1 MAGVAELFPVAGV
14 ERLGGAGG
22 VVGWAGMTIWL
33 EEPFGAGG
41 PLTDGSAVTI
51 GVFDGVHRGHRAV
64 LAGVSER
71 ARRMGGL
78 TEVALTFDVHP
89 LSVVAPERAP
99 RLLTAL
105 SRRIELLAELGM
117 ETVGVLPFAKVRDL
131 PPDRFV
137 REILVEGFAARLVT
151 VGTDF
156 RYGRDRT
163 GDVNALRRMGE
174 RFGFAVETVRLLEEE
189 GGAISSSTIRA
200 RIAAGEVEAAA
211 ELLGREHEAPGKV
224 AAGDGRGSSIGFPTA
239 NLIVDPSLAVPGR
252 GVYAVR
258 AALAGAPALP
268 AVCNIGVR
276 PTFTAAGAPEVLEF
290 HILDWNGDLYGREAT
305 VRFVSR
311 LRPERAFP
319 DPPALIAQIKEDIA
333 QARPLLGLASS

>member
-1 MAGVAELFPVAGV
+1 
-14 ERLGGAGG
+14 
-22 VVGWAGMTIWL
+22 MTLWL
-33 EEPFGAGG
+33 DEPWGAGG
-41 PLTDGSAVTI
+41 PFTDGSAVTI
-51 GVFDGVHRGHRAV
+51 GVFDGVHRGHQAV
-64 LAGVSER
+64 LAGVAER

-78 TEVALTFDVHP
+78 TEAALTFDVHP

-99 RLLTAL
+99 RLLTTL
-105 SRRIELLAELGM
+105 SRRIELFAGLGI
-117 ETVGVLPFAKVRDL
+117 ETVGVLPFAKVRNL

-163 GDVNALRRMGE
+163 GDVSSLRRAGE
-174 RFGFAVETVRLLEEE
+174 KFGFAVEAVRLLEEE

-211 ELLGREHEAPGKV
+211 ELLGRAHETPGT
-224 AAGDGRGSSIGFPTA
+224 ATAGDGRGASIGFPTA
-239 NLIVDPSLAVPGR
+239 NLVVDPSLAVPGR

-258 AALAGAPALP
+258 AEAAGVPALP

-276 PTFTAAGAPEVLEF
+276 PTFTAAGAPEVLEV
-290 HILDWNGDLYGREAT
+290 HIIDWSGDLYGREVT
-305 VRFVSR
+305 VRFISR
-311 LRPERAFP
+311 LRPEKTFP
-319 DPPALIAQIKEDIA
+319 NAPALIAQIKKDIT
-333 QARPLLGLASS
+333 QARSLLGPGR

>member
-1 MAGVAELFPVAGV
+1 MTLWLDEPWGAEG
-14 ERLGGAGG
+14 
-22 VVGWAGMTIWL
+22 
-33 EEPFGAGG
+33 PF
-41 PLTDGSAVTI
+41 TDGSAVTI
-51 GVFDGVHRGHRAV
+51 GVFDGVHRGHQAV
-64 LAGVSER
+64 LAGVAER

-99 RLLTAL
+99 RLLTTLA
-105 SRRIELLAELGM
+105 RRIELFAGLGI

-163 GDVNALRRMGE
+163 GDVETLRRAGE
-174 RFGFAVETVRLLEEE
+174 EFGFAVEAVRLLEEE

-200 RIAAGEVEAAA
+200 RIAAGEVEEAA
-211 ELLGREHEAPGKV
+211 ELLGREHEATGKA
-224 AAGDGRGSSIGFPTA
+224 AAGDGRGASIGFPTA
-239 NLIVDPSLAVPGR
+239 NLVVAPSLAVPGR

-258 AALAGAPALP
+258 AEAEGAPALP

-276 PTFTAAGAPEVLEF
+276 PTFTSVGAPEVLEV
-290 HILDWNGDLYGREAT
+290 HIIDWSGDLYGREVT

-311 LRPERAFP
+311 LRPEKTFP
-319 DPPALIAQIKEDIA
+319 NAPALVAQIKKDIT
-333 QARPLLGLASS
+333 QARSLLGPAR